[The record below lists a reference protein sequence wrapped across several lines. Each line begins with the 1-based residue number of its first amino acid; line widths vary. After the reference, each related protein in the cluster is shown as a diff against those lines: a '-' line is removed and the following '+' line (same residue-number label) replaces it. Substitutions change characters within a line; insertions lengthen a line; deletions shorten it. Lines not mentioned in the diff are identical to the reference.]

1 VTLREIG
8 RCGTLGQHDSDEVLD
23 ALEVVIEGLTDLA
36 ARNEAALERAVEMR
50 QQRRSGWTYTEIVER
65 ASTPLLVQQLSNKV
79 LALQAM
85 GHRLRVAE
93 ARALRREGLTTR
105 LIAEHFGVSR
115 QRVRVLLQAGL
126 EDGGDEQAAGSP
138 GT

>member
-1 VTLREIG
+1 VTRTEIG
-8 RCGTLGQHDSDEVLD
+8 RCGTLEQHDSDEVLD
-23 ALEVVIEGLTDLA
+23 ALEVVIEGLTEFA

-50 QQRRSGWTYTEIVER
+50 QQRRSGWTYAEIVER
-65 ASTPLLVQQLSNKV
+65 SSEPLLVQQLSRNV
-79 LALQAM
+79 LALQVM

-93 ARALRREGLTTR
+93 ARALQREGLTTR

-115 QRVRVLLQAGL
+115 QRVRVLLQTAL
-126 EDGGDEQAAGSP
+126 EDGGNEQAAGST